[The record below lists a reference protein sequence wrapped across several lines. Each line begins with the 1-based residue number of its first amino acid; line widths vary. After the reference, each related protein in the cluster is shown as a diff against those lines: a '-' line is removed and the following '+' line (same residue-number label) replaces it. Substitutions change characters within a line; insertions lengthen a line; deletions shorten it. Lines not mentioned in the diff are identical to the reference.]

1 MSTSADGTA
10 PPVDGRCDQ
19 CGFDYDDAAP
29 LDRLRD
35 AAAGYPAAL
44 ASAEVR
50 RRPDQRTW
58 SALEYACHVR
68 DVLVINRGRIEQ
80 TLAEDHPT
88 YVPMDRDR
96 RVVDDDYNGQDPVAV
111 GTQVVASAEQFV
123 AAGIAL
129 TSDQLLRTG
138 LYNYPEPTTRSL
150 DWLLHHIAHEVV
162 HHLDDVRRGLSA

>member
-1 MSTSADGTA
+1 MSTSAEDPV

-19 CGFDYDDAAP
+19 CGFDYDDPAP
-29 LDRLRD
+29 LDLLQE
-35 AAAGYPAAL
+35 AAAGYPPLLEAA
-44 ASAEVR
+44 EIR
-50 RRPDQRTW
+50 RRPDPKTW

-88 YVPMDRDR
+88 YVPMDRDQ

-111 GTQVVASAEQFV
+111 GTQVVAAAEQFV

-129 TSDQLLRTG
+129 SHDELLRTG
-138 LYNYPEPTTRSL
+138 LYNYPVPTTRSL
-150 DWLLHHIAHEVV
+150 DWLLHHITHEVV
-162 HHLDDVRRGLSA
+162 HHLSDVRRVLSA